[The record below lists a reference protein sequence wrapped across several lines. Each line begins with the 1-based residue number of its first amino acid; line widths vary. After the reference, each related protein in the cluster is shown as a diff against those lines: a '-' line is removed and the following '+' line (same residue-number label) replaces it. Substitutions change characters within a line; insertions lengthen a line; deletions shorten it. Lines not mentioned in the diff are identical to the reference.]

1 MLTAAN
7 RGQRHDLARLLEALA
22 PDLAKHG
29 LRVDWDPGAGEDWA
43 QVMDGKRFVGIIW
56 RRGPLA
62 IVLSELPP
70 AALSSIQDNGVELIS
85 VHSFDDPAF
94 QLDASA
100 VPVLRGSAPWPEGV
114 SLDAMSIQDLW
125 WATV

>member
-1 MLTAAN
+1 M
-7 RGQRHDLARLLEALA
+7 
-22 PDLAKHG
+22 
-29 LRVDWDPGAGEDWA
+29 RVEWDAGAGEDWA
-43 QVMDGKRFVGIIW
+43 QVMDGRRFVGIIW

-62 IVLSELPP
+62 ITLSELPP
-70 AALSSIQDNGVELIS
+70 AALSSIQDKGVELIS

-94 QLDASA
+94 QLDAPA